1 MREMKSM
8 QKKWV
13 ELFEK
18 VIGRKPSP
26 EEFMAGKACGFDL
39 KQIRSIAGN
48 TPVEEVAPVEE
59 LEVKPV
65 EEVKN
70 VDPLLAARQAWLQH
84 FEETYGRKPSAEE
97 FTAAKSQNFEFF
109 VGPVPEAEFATPDS
123 TEETQE
129 YVAQEPT
136 QEFAPPLAAEQTQV
150 YPEANFT
157 EALPAQEKQKAPKKQ
172 KTKSGKKGSK
182 KKIGIIAA
190 LILLVI
196 ALVATFFYFQFT
208 TRVEVTADQF
218 IKAVDTKD
226 YREAADL
233 LSTDSDKWTKD
244 EAESFITSMEDQG
257 IDIGT
262 ELNKIIDNGGEGSY
276 TDKSGNK
283 IFGLE
288 KADKKFGIFQEYRV
302 ASYPVQVKVKTNLDQ
317 AKLKVAA
324 NKTVTLKK
332 DAVTDLGSFHYNT
345 KEMEL
350 TAKTE
355 VGNVTS
361 KIHLNPKKATKN
373 NLELQL
379 NSEKRNLEVEF
390 PDEVENPTDV
400 KVVVNGKEVGTSTTF
415 EVDSIPYQEIEVHA
429 VFNMNGETYTTEK
442 AKVTIEE
449 GENDPIELKLAKD
462 TLKRI
467 KSAQDAKK
475 AQAAK
480 EEQNRTLAEEFLKEY
495 RDAVFSSVSNRNNTY
510 SKYYDTQSQ
519 AYKDMVEFTTGDG
532 VRKAKIDYYTPGA
545 LDIQS
550 VTEENGVVT
559 IKTYED
565 FTVHYTDSHP
575 DSQNRKYKTYTL
587 KKVGA
592 SYVIT
597 DIVVTKES

>member
-1 MREMKSM
+1 M

-39 KQIRSIAGN
+39 KQIQSIAGN
-48 TPVEEVAPVEE
+48 AQSEEVAPVEE
-59 LEVKPV
+59 PVVEPV

-129 YVAQEPT
+129 YVPQQPT
-136 QEFAPPLAAEQTQV
+136 QEFTTPLAAEQTQV
-150 YPEANFT
+150 FAGPNVT
-157 EALPAQEKQKAPKKQ
+157 EAGPAQKKQKAPK
-172 KTKSGKKGSK
+172 TKGEKKLSK
-182 KKIGIIAA
+182 KKIGIISAIA
-190 LILLVI
+190 VLVI
-196 ALVATFFYFQFT
+196 ALVAAFFYFQST
-208 TRVEVTADQF
+208 TRVEVTADKF

-233 LSTDSDKWTKD
+233 LSTDNDKWTKD

-257 IDIGT
+257 VDIGT

>member
-1 MREMKSM
+1 M

-39 KQIRSIAGN
+39 KQIQSIAGN
-48 TPVEEVAPVEE
+48 TSIEGVAPVEE
-59 LEVKPV
+59 LEVEPV

-109 VGPVPEAEFATPDS
+109 VGPVPEAKFATPDS

-196 ALVATFFYFQFT
+196 ALVATFFYFQST

-257 IDIGT
+257 IDIAT
-262 ELNKIIDNGGEGSY
+262 ELNKIIDDGGEGTY

>member
-1 MREMKSM
+1 M

-48 TPVEEVAPVEE
+48 TPVEVVAPVEE

>member
-1 MREMKSM
+1 M

-39 KQIRSIAGN
+39 KQIQSIAGN
-48 TPVEEVAPVEE
+48 APEENLAPVEE
-59 LEVKPV
+59 PVLEPV

-109 VGPVPEAEFATPDS
+109 VGPVPEAEFVNPDS

-129 YVAQEPT
+129 YVPQQPT
-136 QEFAPPLAAEQTQV
+136 QEYTAPLATEQTQV
-150 YPEANFT
+150 FDGSTFT
-157 EALPAQEKQKAPKKQ
+157 EASQAQKKPKAP
-172 KTKSGKKGSK
+172 KTKSGKKLSK
-182 KKIGIIAA
+182 KKIGIISAIA
-190 LILLVI
+190 VLVI
-196 ALVATFFYFQFT
+196 ALVAAFFYFQST
-208 TRVEVTADQF
+208 TRVEVTADKF
-218 IKAVDTKD
+218 IKAVETKD

-233 LSTDSDKWTKD
+233 LSTDNDKWTKD
-244 EAESFITSMEDQG
+244 EAESLITSMEDQG
-257 IDIGT
+257 VDIGT

-361 KIHLNPKKATKN
+361 KIHINPKKATKN

>member
-1 MREMKSM
+1 M

-39 KQIRSIAGN
+39 KQIQSIAGN
-48 TPVEEVAPVEE
+48 APEEVAPVEE
-59 LEVKPV
+59 PVLEPV

-109 VGPVPEAEFATPDS
+109 VGPVPEAEFVNPDS
-123 TEETQE
+123 IEETQE
-129 YVAQEPT
+129 YVPQQPT
-136 QEFAPPLAAEQTQV
+136 QEYTAPLATEQTQV
-150 YPEANFT
+150 FDGSTFT
-157 EALPAQEKQKAPKKQ
+157 EASPAQKKPKAP

-182 KKIGIIAA
+182 KKIGIISAIA
-190 LILLVI
+190 VLVI
-196 ALVATFFYFQFT
+196 ALVAAFFYFQST
-208 TRVEVTADQF
+208 TRVEVTADKF

-233 LSTDSDKWTKD
+233 LSTDNDKWTKD
-244 EAESFITSMEDQG
+244 EAESLITSMEDQG
-257 IDIGT
+257 VDIGT

-475 AQAAK
+475 EQAAK

>member
-1 MREMKSM
+1 M

-39 KQIRSIAGN
+39 KQIQSIAGN
-48 TPVEEVAPVEE
+48 APVEEVAPVEE
-59 LEVKPV
+59 PVVEPV

-109 VGPVPEAEFATPDS
+109 VGPVPEAEFANPDA

-129 YVAQEPT
+129 YVPQQPT
-136 QEFAPPLAAEQTQV
+136 QAYTTPLAAEQTQV
-150 YPEANFT
+150 FAGPNVT
-157 EALPAQEKQKAPKKQ
+157 EAGPAQKKQ
-172 KTKSGKKGSK
+172 KDPKTKGGKKLSK
-182 KKIGIIAA
+182 KKIGIISAIA
-190 LILLVI
+190 VLVI
-196 ALVATFFYFQFT
+196 ALVAAFFYFQST
-208 TRVEVTADQF
+208 TRVEVTADKF

-233 LSTDSDKWTKD
+233 LSTDNDKWTKD

-257 IDIGT
+257 VDIGT

-442 AKVTIEE
+442 ARVTIEE

>member
-1 MREMKSM
+1 M

-39 KQIRSIAGN
+39 KQIQSIAGN
-48 TPVEEVAPVEE
+48 APEENVAPVEE
-59 LEVKPV
+59 PVLEPV

-97 FTAAKSQNFEFF
+97 FSAAKSQNFEYFA
-109 VGPVPEAEFATPDS
+109 GPVPEAEFVNPDS

-129 YVAQEPT
+129 YVPQQPT
-136 QEFAPPLAAEQTQV
+136 QEYTAPLATEQTQV
-150 YPEANFT
+150 FDGSTFT
-157 EALPAQEKQKAPKKQ
+157 EASPAQKKTKAP
-172 KTKSGKKGSK
+172 KTKSGKKLSK
-182 KKIGIIAA
+182 KKIGIISAIA
-190 LILLVI
+190 VLVI
-196 ALVATFFYFQFT
+196 ALVAAFFYFQST
-208 TRVEVTADQF
+208 TRVEVTADKF

-233 LSTDSDKWTKD
+233 LSTDNDKWTKD
-244 EAESFITSMEDQG
+244 EAESLITSMEDQG
-257 IDIGT
+257 VDIGT

>member
-1 MREMKSM
+1 M

-39 KQIRSIAGN
+39 KQIQSIAGN
-48 TPVEEVAPVEE
+48 APAEEVAPVEE
-59 LEVKPV
+59 PV

-196 ALVATFFYFQFT
+196 ALVATFFYFQST

-262 ELNKIIDNGGEGSY
+262 ELNKIIDDGGEGTY

-302 ASYPVQVKVKTNLDQ
+302 SSYPIHVKVKTNLDQ
-317 AKLKVAA
+317 AKLKVAD

-332 DAVTDLGSFHYNT
+332 DEVTDLGSFHYNA

-373 NLELQL
+373 ALELQL

-390 PDEVENPTDV
+390 PEEVENPTDV

-462 TLKRI
+462 TYKRI

-475 AQAAK
+475 AQEAK

-495 RDAVFSSVSNRNNTY
+495 REAVFSSVSNRNNTY

-519 AYKDMVEFTTGDG
+519 AYKEMVEFTTGDG

>member
-1 MREMKSM
+1 M

-39 KQIRSIAGN
+39 KQIQSIAGN
-48 TPVEEVAPVEE
+48 APEENLSPVEEPV
-59 LEVKPV
+59 LEPV

-109 VGPVPEAEFATPDS
+109 VGPVPEAEFANPDS
-123 TEETQE
+123 TDVTQE
-129 YVAQEPT
+129 YVPQQPT
-136 QEFAPPLAAEQTQV
+136 QEYTAPLAAEQTQV
-150 YPEANFT
+150 FAGPNVT
-157 EALPAQEKQKAPKKQ
+157 EAGPVQKKQKAPK
-172 KTKSGKKGSK
+172 TKGGKKLSE
-182 KKIGIIAA
+182 KKIGIISAIA
-190 LILLVI
+190 VLVI
-196 ALVATFFYFQFT
+196 ALVAAFFYFQST
-208 TRVEVTADQF
+208 TRVEVTADKF

-233 LSTDSDKWTKD
+233 LSTDNDKWTKD

-257 IDIGT
+257 VDIGT

>member
-1 MREMKSM
+1 M

-26 EEFMAGKACGFDL
+26 AEFMAGKACGFDL
-39 KQIRSIAGN
+39 KQIQSIAGN
-48 TPVEEVAPVEE
+48 APVEEVAPVEE
-59 LEVKPV
+59 PVVEPV
-65 EEVKN
+65 EKMQR
-70 VDPLLAARQAWLQH
+70 VDQLQAARQAWLQH
-84 FEETYGRKPSAEE
+84 FEETYGRKPSPDE
-97 FTAAKSQNFEFF
+97 FTAAKSQNFEF
-109 VGPVPEAEFATPDS
+109 VEVATPQ
-123 TEETQE
+123 EEFVVTDDIEKTQE

-136 QEFAPPLAAEQTQV
+136 QEFIPPFATEQTQV
-150 YPEANFT
+150 YSEAKFT
-157 EALPAQEKQKAPKKQ
+157 EASPAQKKQKAPKM
-172 KTKSGKKGSK
+172 KSGKKGSK
-182 KKIGIIAA
+182 KKIAIISAIA
-190 LILLVI
+190 VLVI
-196 ALVATFFYFQFT
+196 ALVAAFFYFQST
-208 TRVEVTADQF
+208 TRVEVTADKF

-233 LSTDSDKWTKD
+233 LSTDTDKWTKD

-257 IDIGT
+257 VDIGT
-262 ELNKIIDNGGEGSY
+262 ELNKIIDEGGEGSY

-302 ASYPVQVKVKTNLDQ
+302 SSYPIHVKVKTNLDQ
-317 AKLKVAA
+317 AKLKVAD

-379 NSEKRNLEVEF
+379 NSEKRNLEVVF
-390 PDEVENPTDV
+390 PEEVENPTDV

-429 VFNMNGETYTTEK
+429 VFNLNGETYTTEK

-462 TLKRI
+462 TSKRI

-559 IKTYED
+559 VKTYED

>member
-1 MREMKSM
+1 M

-26 EEFMAGKACGFDL
+26 AEFMAGKACGFDL
-39 KQIRSIAGN
+39 KQIQSIAGN
-48 TPVEEVAPVEE
+48 ASVEEGTPVEEPVVEPVEE
-59 LEVKPV
+59 IKR
-65 EEVKN
+65 
-70 VDPLLAARQAWLQH
+70 VDPLQVARQAWLQN
-84 FEETYGRKPSAEE
+84 FEETYGRKPSPDE
-97 FTAAKSQNFEFF
+97 FTAAKSQNFEF
-109 VGPVPEAEFATPDS
+109 VEEATPQ
-123 TEETQE
+123 EEFVVTDDIEKTQE

-136 QEFAPPLAAEQTQV
+136 QEFAPPLATEQTQV
-150 YPEANFT
+150 FDGPTFT
-157 EALPAQEKQKAPKKQ
+157 EASPAQKKQKAPKM
-172 KTKSGKKGSK
+172 KSGKKGSK
-182 KKIGIIAA
+182 KKIGIISAIA
-190 LILLVI
+190 VLVV
-196 ALVATFFYFQFT
+196 ALVAIFFYFQST
-208 TRVEVTADQF
+208 TRVEVTADKF

-233 LSTDSDKWTKD
+233 LSTDTDKWTKD

-257 IDIGT
+257 VDIGT
-262 ELNKIIDNGGEGSY
+262 ELNKIIDEGGEGSY

-302 ASYPVQVKVKTNLDQ
+302 SSYPIHVKVKTNLDQ
-317 AKLKVAA
+317 AKLKVAT

-390 PDEVENPTDV
+390 PVEVENPTDV

>member
-1 MREMKSM
+1 M

-39 KQIRSIAGN
+39 KQIQSIAGN
-48 TPVEEVAPVEE
+48 APEENLAPVEE
-59 LEVKPV
+59 PVLEPV

-70 VDPLLAARQAWLQH
+70 VDPLLAARQAWLHH
-84 FEETYGRKPSAEE
+84 FEGTYGRKPSAEE

-109 VGPVPEAEFATPDS
+109 AGPVPEAEFVNPDS

-129 YVAQEPT
+129 YVPQQPT
-136 QEFAPPLAAEQTQV
+136 QEYTAPLATEQTQV
-150 YPEANFT
+150 FDGSTFT
-157 EALPAQEKQKAPKKQ
+157 ETSPAQKKPKAPK
-172 KTKSGKKGSK
+172 TKSWKKGSK
-182 KKIGIIAA
+182 KKIGIISAIA
-190 LILLVI
+190 VLVI
-196 ALVATFFYFQFT
+196 ALVAAFFYFQST
-208 TRVEVTADQF
+208 TRVEVTADKF

-233 LSTDSDKWTKD
+233 LSTDNDKWTKD
-244 EAESFITSMEDQG
+244 EAESFITSMEEQG
-257 IDIGT
+257 VDIGT

>member
-1 MREMKSM
+1 M

-26 EEFMAGKACGFDL
+26 AEFMAGKACGFDL
-39 KQIRSIAGN
+39 KQIQSIAGN
-48 TPVEEVAPVEE
+48 APVEEVAPVEQPVVE
-59 LEVKPV
+59 PLEEMKR
-65 EEVKN
+65 
-70 VDPLLAARQAWLQH
+70 VDPLQAARQAWLQH
-84 FEETYGRKPSAEE
+84 FEETYGRKPSPDE
-97 FTAAKSQNFEFF
+97 FTAAKSQNFEF
-109 VGPVPEAEFATPDS
+109 VEVATPQ
-123 TEETQE
+123 EEFVVTDDIEKTQE

-136 QEFAPPLAAEQTQV
+136 QEFIPPFATEQTQV
-150 YPEANFT
+150 FDGPTFT
-157 EALPAQEKQKAPKKQ
+157 EASPAQKKPKAP

-182 KKIGIIAA
+182 KKIGIISA
-190 LILLVI
+190 LAVLVI
-196 ALVATFFYFQFT
+196 ALVATFFYFQST
-208 TRVEVTADQF
+208 TRVEVTADKF

-233 LSTDSDKWTKD
+233 LSTDTDKWTKD

-257 IDIGT
+257 VDIGT

-302 ASYPVQVKVKTNLDQ
+302 SSYPIHVKVKTNLDQ
-317 AKLKVAA
+317 AKLKVAT

>member
-1 MREMKSM
+1 M

-39 KQIRSIAGN
+39 KKIQSIAGN
-48 TPVEEVAPVEE
+48 VPAEEVAPVEE
-59 LEVKPV
+59 SVVEPV

-109 VGPVPEAEFATPDS
+109 VGPVPEAEFANPDA
-123 TEETQE
+123 TEVTQE
-129 YVAQEPT
+129 YVPQQPT
-136 QEFAPPLAAEQTQV
+136 QAYTAPLAAEQTQV
-150 YPEANFT
+150 FAGPNVT
-157 EALPAQEKQKAPKKQ
+157 EAAPAQKKQKAPK
-172 KTKSGKKGSK
+172 TKGGKKLSK
-182 KKIGIIAA
+182 KKIGIISAIA
-190 LILLVI
+190 VLVI
-196 ALVATFFYFQFT
+196 ALVAAFFYFQST
-208 TRVEVTADQF
+208 TRVEVTADKF

-233 LSTDSDKWTKD
+233 LSTDNDKWTKD

-257 IDIGT
+257 VDIGT

>member
-1 MREMKSM
+1 M

-39 KQIRSIAGN
+39 KQIQSIAGN
-48 TPVEEVAPVEE
+48 APEENLALVEEPV
-59 LEVKPV
+59 LEPV

-70 VDPLLAARQAWLQH
+70 VDPLLATRQAWLQH
-84 FEETYGRKPSAEE
+84 FEENYGRKPSAEE

-109 VGPVPEAEFATPDS
+109 AGPVPEAEFVNPDS

-129 YVAQEPT
+129 YVPQQPT
-136 QEFAPPLAAEQTQV
+136 QEYTAPLATEQTQV
-150 YPEANFT
+150 FAGPNVT
-157 EALPAQEKQKAPKKQ
+157 EAGPAQKKPKAP
-172 KTKSGKKGSK
+172 KTKSGKKVSK
-182 KKIGIIAA
+182 KKIGIISAIA
-190 LILLVI
+190 VI
-196 ALVATFFYFQFT
+196 VVALVAAFFYFQST
-208 TRVEVTADQF
+208 TRVEVTADKF

-233 LSTDSDKWTKD
+233 LSTDNDKWTKD
-244 EAESFITSMEDQG
+244 EAESLITSMEDQG

-350 TAKTE
+350 SAKTE

-475 AQAAK
+475 AQAVK

>member
-1 MREMKSM
+1 M

-39 KQIRSIAGN
+39 KQIQSIAGN
-48 TPVEEVAPVEE
+48 APEENVALVEEPV
-59 LEVKPV
+59 LEPV

-70 VDPLLAARQAWLQH
+70 VDPLLATRQAWLQH
-84 FEETYGRKPSAEE
+84 FEENYGRKPSAEE

-109 VGPVPEAEFATPDS
+109 AGPVPEAEFVNPDS

-129 YVAQEPT
+129 YVPQQPT
-136 QEFAPPLAAEQTQV
+136 QEYTAPLATEQTQV
-150 YPEANFT
+150 FAGPNVT
-157 EALPAQEKQKAPKKQ
+157 EAGPAQKKPKAP
-172 KTKSGKKGSK
+172 KTKSGKKVSK
-182 KKIGIIAA
+182 KKIGIISAIA
-190 LILLVI
+190 VI
-196 ALVATFFYFQFT
+196 VVALVAAFFYFQST
-208 TRVEVTADQF
+208 TRVEVTADKF

-233 LSTDSDKWTKD
+233 LSTDNDKWTKD
-244 EAESFITSMEDQG
+244 EAESLITSMEDQG

>member
-1 MREMKSM
+1 M

-39 KQIRSIAGN
+39 KKIQSIAGN
-48 TPVEEVAPVEE
+48 VPAEEVAPVEE
-59 LEVKPV
+59 SVVEPV

-97 FTAAKSQNFEFF
+97 FTLAKSQNFEFF
-109 VGPVPEAEFATPDS
+109 VGPVPESEFANPDS

-129 YVAQEPT
+129 YVPQQPT
-136 QEFAPPLAAEQTQV
+136 QEYAAPLATEQTQV
-150 YPEANFT
+150 FEGSTFT
-157 EALPAQEKQKAPKKQ
+157 EASPAQKKQKAPK
-172 KTKSGKKGSK
+172 TKGGKKLSK
-182 KKIGIIAA
+182 KKIGIISAIA
-190 LILLVI
+190 VLVI
-196 ALVATFFYFQFT
+196 AMVAAFFYFQST
-208 TRVEVTADQF
+208 TRVEVTADKF

-233 LSTDSDKWTKD
+233 LSTDNDKWTKD

-257 IDIGT
+257 VDIGT

-449 GENDPIELKLAKD
+449 AENDPIGLKLAKD

>member
-1 MREMKSM
+1 M

-39 KQIRSIAGN
+39 KQIQSIAGN
-48 TPVEEVAPVEE
+48 APEENLAPVEE
-59 LEVKPV
+59 PVLEPV

-109 VGPVPEAEFATPDS
+109 VGPVPEAEFVNPDS

-129 YVAQEPT
+129 YVPQQPT
-136 QEFAPPLAAEQTQV
+136 QEYTAPLATEQTQV
-150 YPEANFT
+150 FDGSTFT
-157 EALPAQEKQKAPKKQ
+157 EASQAQKKPKAP
-172 KTKSGKKGSK
+172 KTKSGKKLSK
-182 KKIGIIAA
+182 KKIGIISAIA
-190 LILLVI
+190 VLVI
-196 ALVATFFYFQFT
+196 ALVAAFFYFQST
-208 TRVEVTADQF
+208 TRVEVTADKF

-233 LSTDSDKWTKD
+233 LSTDNDKWTKD
-244 EAESFITSMEDQG
+244 EAESLITSMEDQG
-257 IDIGT
+257 VDIGT
-262 ELNKIIDNGGEGSY
+262 ELNKIIDNGGEGSF

-361 KIHLNPKKATKN
+361 KIHINPKKATKN

>member
-1 MREMKSM
+1 M

-39 KQIRSIAGN
+39 KQIQSIAGN
-48 TPVEEVAPVEE
+48 APEENVAPVEE
-59 LEVKPV
+59 PVLEPV

-84 FEETYGRKPSAEE
+84 FEETYGRKPSPDE
-97 FTAAKSQNFEFF
+97 FTAAKSQNFEF
-109 VGPVPEAEFATPDS
+109 VEVATPQ
-123 TEETQE
+123 EEFVVTDDIEKTQE
-129 YVAQEPT
+129 YVPQQPT
-136 QEFAPPLAAEQTQV
+136 QEYTAPLATEQTQV
-150 YPEANFT
+150 YSEAKFT
-157 EALPAQEKQKAPKKQ
+157 EASPAQKKQKAPKM
-172 KTKSGKKGSK
+172 KSGKKGSK
-182 KKIGIIAA
+182 KKIAIISAIA
-190 LILLVI
+190 VLVI
-196 ALVATFFYFQFT
+196 ALVAAFFYFQST
-208 TRVEVTADQF
+208 TRVEVTADKF

-233 LSTDSDKWTKD
+233 LSTDTDKWTKD

-257 IDIGT
+257 VDIGT
-262 ELNKIIDNGGEGSY
+262 ELNKIIDEGGEGSY

-302 ASYPVQVKVKTNLDQ
+302 SSYPIHVKVKTNLDQ
-317 AKLKVAA
+317 AKLKVAD

-390 PDEVENPTDV
+390 PEEVENPTDV

-429 VFNMNGETYTTEK
+429 VFNLNGETYTTEK

-462 TLKRI
+462 TSKRI

-532 VRKAKIDYYTPGA
+532 VRKSKIDYYTPGA

-559 IKTYED
+559 VKTYED

>member
-1 MREMKSM
+1 M

-39 KQIRSIAGN
+39 KQIQSIAGN
-48 TPVEEVAPVEE
+48 AQSEEVAPVEE
-59 LEVKPV
+59 PVVEPV

-129 YVAQEPT
+129 YVPQQPT
-136 QEFAPPLAAEQTQV
+136 QEFTTPLAAEQTQV
-150 YPEANFT
+150 FAGPNVT
-157 EALPAQEKQKAPKKQ
+157 EAGPAQKKQKAPK
-172 KTKSGKKGSK
+172 TKGRKKLSK
-182 KKIGIIAA
+182 KKIGIISAIA
-190 LILLVI
+190 VLVI
-196 ALVATFFYFQFT
+196 ALVASFFYFQST
-208 TRVEVTADQF
+208 TRVEVTADKF

-233 LSTDSDKWTKD
+233 LSTDNDKWTKD
-244 EAESFITSMEDQG
+244 EAESLITSMEDQG

>member
-1 MREMKSM
+1 M

-39 KQIRSIAGN
+39 KQIQSIAGN

-59 LEVKPV
+59 LEVEPV

-109 VGPVPEAEFATPDS
+109 VGPVPEAEFANPDA
-123 TEETQE
+123 TEVTQE
-129 YVAQEPT
+129 YVPQQPT
-136 QEFAPPLAAEQTQV
+136 QAYTAPLAAEQTQV
-150 YPEANFT
+150 FAGPNAT
-157 EALPAQEKQKAPKKQ
+157 EAAPAQKKQKAPK
-172 KTKSGKKGSK
+172 TKGGKKLSK
-182 KKIGIIAA
+182 KKIGIISAIA
-190 LILLVI
+190 VLVI
-196 ALVATFFYFQFT
+196 ALVAAFFYFQST
-208 TRVEVTADQF
+208 TRVEVTADKF

-233 LSTDSDKWTKD
+233 LSTDNDKWTKD

-257 IDIGT
+257 VDIGT

-288 KADKKFGIFQEYRV
+288 KVDKKFGIFQEYRV

-587 KKVGA
+587 KKVGS

-597 DIVVTKES
+597 DIVVTKGS

>member
-1 MREMKSM
+1 M

-39 KQIRSIAGN
+39 KQIQSIAGN
-48 TPVEEVAPVEE
+48 TSIEGVAPVEE
-59 LEVKPV
+59 LEVEPV

-97 FTAAKSQNFEFF
+97 FTAAKNQNFEFF
-109 VGPVPEAEFATPDS
+109 VGPVPEAKFATPDS

-196 ALVATFFYFQFT
+196 ALVATFFYFQST

-257 IDIGT
+257 IDIAT
-262 ELNKIIDNGGEGSY
+262 ELNKIIDDGGEGTY

-302 ASYPVQVKVKTNLDQ
+302 SSYPIHVKVKTNLDQ
-317 AKLKVAA
+317 AKLKVAD

-332 DAVTDLGSFHYNT
+332 DEVTDLGSFHYKA

-373 NLELQL
+373 ALELQL

-390 PDEVENPTDV
+390 PEEVENPTDV

>member
-1 MREMKSM
+1 M

-39 KQIRSIAGN
+39 KQIQSIAGN
-48 TPVEEVAPVEE
+48 APEEVAPVEE
-59 LEVKPV
+59 PVLEPV

-109 VGPVPEAEFATPDS
+109 VGPVPEAEFVTPDA

-129 YVAQEPT
+129 YVPQQQT
-136 QEFAPPLAAEQTQV
+136 QEYTAPLAAEQTQV
-150 YPEANFT
+150 FAGPNVT
-157 EALPAQEKQKAPKKQ
+157 EAGPAQKKQKAPK
-172 KTKSGKKGSK
+172 TKGEKKLSK
-182 KKIGIIAA
+182 KKIGIISAIA
-190 LILLVI
+190 VLVI
-196 ALVATFFYFQFT
+196 ALVAAFFYFQST
-208 TRVEVTADQF
+208 TRVEVTADKF

-233 LSTDSDKWTKD
+233 LSTDNDKWTKD

-475 AQAAK
+475 EQAAK

>member
-1 MREMKSM
+1 M

-39 KQIRSIAGN
+39 KQIQSIAGN
-48 TPVEEVAPVEE
+48 APEEVAPVEE
-59 LEVKPV
+59 PVVEPV

-109 VGPVPEAEFATPDS
+109 AGPVPEAEFVNPDS

-129 YVAQEPT
+129 YVPQQPT
-136 QEFAPPLAAEQTQV
+136 QEYTAPLATEQTQV
-150 YPEANFT
+150 FDGSTFT
-157 EALPAQEKQKAPKKQ
+157 EASQAQKKPKAP
-172 KTKSGKKGSK
+172 KTKSGKKLSK
-182 KKIGIIAA
+182 KKIGIISAIA
-190 LILLVI
+190 VLVI
-196 ALVATFFYFQFT
+196 ALVAAFFYFQST
-208 TRVEVTADQF
+208 TRVEVTADKF

-233 LSTDSDKWTKD
+233 LSTDNDKWTKD
-244 EAESFITSMEDQG
+244 EAESLITSMEDQG
-257 IDIGT
+257 VDIGT

-288 KADKKFGIFQEYRV
+288 KAEKKFGIFQEYRV

-332 DAVTDLGSFHYNT
+332 DAVTDLGSFHYNA

-475 AQAAK
+475 AQVAK

>member
-1 MREMKSM
+1 M

-39 KQIRSIAGN
+39 KQIQSIAGN
-48 TPVEEVAPVEE
+48 APEEVAPVEE
-59 LEVKPV
+59 PVLEPV

-129 YVAQEPT
+129 YVPQQPT
-136 QEFAPPLAAEQTQV
+136 QEYTTPLAAEQTQV
-150 YPEANFT
+150 FAGPNVT
-157 EALPAQEKQKAPKKQ
+157 EAGPAQKKQ
-172 KTKSGKKGSK
+172 KDPKTKGGKKLSK
-182 KKIGIIAA
+182 KKIGIISAIA
-190 LILLVI
+190 VLVI
-196 ALVATFFYFQFT
+196 ALVAAFFYFQST
-208 TRVEVTADQF
+208 TRVEVTADKF

-233 LSTDSDKWTKD
+233 LSTDNDKWTKD

-257 IDIGT
+257 VDIGT

-332 DAVTDLGSFHYNT
+332 NAVTDLGSFHYNT

>member
-1 MREMKSM
+1 M
-8 QKKWV
+8 V
-13 ELFEK
+13 E
-18 VIGRKPSP
+18 
-26 EEFMAGKACGFDL
+26 
-39 KQIRSIAGN
+39 
-48 TPVEEVAPVEE
+48 
-59 LEVKPV
+59 PV

-70 VDPLLAARQAWLQH
+70 VDPLLAPRQAWLQH

-129 YVAQEPT
+129 YVPQQQT
-136 QEFAPPLAAEQTQV
+136 QEYTAPLAAEQTQV
-150 YPEANFT
+150 FAGPNVT
-157 EALPAQEKQKAPKKQ
+157 EAGPAQKKQKAPK
-172 KTKSGKKGSK
+172 TKGEKKLSK
-182 KKIGIIAA
+182 KKIGIISAIA
-190 LILLVI
+190 VLVI
-196 ALVATFFYFQFT
+196 ALVAAFFYFQST
-208 TRVEVTADQF
+208 TRVEVTADKF

-233 LSTDSDKWTKD
+233 LSTDNDKWTKD

-257 IDIGT
+257 VDIGT

>member
-1 MREMKSM
+1 M

-26 EEFMAGKACGFDL
+26 AEFMAGKACGFDL
-39 KQIRSIAGN
+39 KQIQSIAGN
-48 TPVEEVAPVEE
+48 ASVEEGTPVEEPVVESVEE
-59 LEVKPV
+59 MKR
-65 EEVKN
+65 
-70 VDPLLAARQAWLQH
+70 VDPLQVARQAWLQH
-84 FEETYGRKPSAEE
+84 FEETYGRKPSPDE
-97 FTAAKSQNFEFF
+97 FTAAKSQNFEF
-109 VGPVPEAEFATPDS
+109 VEVATPQ
-123 TEETQE
+123 EEFVVTDDIEKTQE

-136 QEFAPPLAAEQTQV
+136 QEFIPPFATEQTQV
-150 YPEANFT
+150 YSEAKFT
-157 EALPAQEKQKAPKKQ
+157 EASPAQKKQKAPKM
-172 KTKSGKKGSK
+172 KSGKKGSK
-182 KKIGIIAA
+182 KKIAIISAIA
-190 LILLVI
+190 VLVI
-196 ALVATFFYFQFT
+196 ALVAAFFYFQST
-208 TRVEVTADQF
+208 TRVEVTADKF

-233 LSTDSDKWTKD
+233 LSTDTDKWTKD

-257 IDIGT
+257 VDIGT
-262 ELNKIIDNGGEGSY
+262 ELNKIIDEGGEGSY

-302 ASYPVQVKVKTNLDQ
+302 SSYPIHVKVKTNLDQ
-317 AKLKVAA
+317 AKLKVAD

-390 PDEVENPTDV
+390 PEEVENPTDV

-429 VFNMNGETYTTEK
+429 VFNLNGETYTTEK

-462 TLKRI
+462 TSKRI

-559 IKTYED
+559 VKTYED
-565 FTVHYTDSHP
+565 FTVNYTDSHP

>member
-1 MREMKSM
+1 M

-39 KQIRSIAGN
+39 KQIQSIAGN
-48 TPVEEVAPVEE
+48 TPAEEVAPVEE
-59 LEVKPV
+59 PVLEPV

-70 VDPLLAARQAWLQH
+70 VDPLLATRQAWLQH

-109 VGPVPEAEFATPDS
+109 VGPVPEAEFANPDS
-123 TEETQE
+123 TEVTQE
-129 YVAQEPT
+129 YVPQQPT
-136 QEFAPPLAAEQTQV
+136 QEYTAPLAAEQTQV
-150 YPEANFT
+150 FAGPNVT
-157 EALPAQEKQKAPKKQ
+157 EAGPAQKKQKAPK
-172 KTKSGKKGSK
+172 TKGEKKLSK
-182 KKIGIIAA
+182 KKIGIISAIA
-190 LILLVI
+190 VLVI
-196 ALVATFFYFQFT
+196 ALVAAFFYFQST
-208 TRVEVTADQF
+208 TRVEVTADKF

-233 LSTDSDKWTKD
+233 LSTDNDKWTKD

-257 IDIGT
+257 VDIGT

-379 NSEKRNLEVEF
+379 NSEKRNLEVGF

>member
-1 MREMKSM
+1 M

-39 KQIRSIAGN
+39 KQIQSIAGN
-48 TPVEEVAPVEE
+48 APEENVAPVEE
-59 LEVKPV
+59 PVLEPV

-109 VGPVPEAEFATPDS
+109 AGPVPEAEFVNIDS

-129 YVAQEPT
+129 YVPQQPT
-136 QEFAPPLAAEQTQV
+136 QEYTAPLVTEQTQV
-150 YPEANFT
+150 FAGPNVT
-157 EALPAQEKQKAPKKQ
+157 EEGPAQKKPKAP
-172 KTKSGKKGSK
+172 KTKSGKKVSK
-182 KKIGIIAA
+182 KKIGIISAIA
-190 LILLVI
+190 VLVI
-196 ALVATFFYFQFT
+196 ALVAAFFYFQST
-208 TRVEVTADQF
+208 TRVEVTADKF

-233 LSTDSDKWTKD
+233 LSTDNDKWTKD
-244 EAESFITSMEDQG
+244 EAESLITSMEDQG
-257 IDIGT
+257 VDIGT

>member
-1 MREMKSM
+1 M

-39 KQIRSIAGN
+39 KQIQSIAGN
-48 TPVEEVAPVEE
+48 AQSEEVAPVEE
-59 LEVKPV
+59 PVVEPV

-109 VGPVPEAEFATPDS
+109 AGPVPEAEFTNPDS

-129 YVAQEPT
+129 YVPQQPT
-136 QEFAPPLAAEQTQV
+136 QEYTAPLATEQTQV
-150 YPEANFT
+150 FEGSTFT
-157 EALPAQEKQKAPKKQ
+157 EAGPAQKKPKAP
-172 KTKSGKKGSK
+172 KTKSGKKLSK
-182 KKIGIIAA
+182 KKIGIISAIA
-190 LILLVI
+190 VI
-196 ALVATFFYFQFT
+196 VVALVAAFFYFQST
-208 TRVEVTADQF
+208 TRVEVTADKF

-233 LSTDSDKWTKD
+233 LSTDNDKWTKD
-244 EAESFITSMEDQG
+244 EAESLITSMEDQG
-257 IDIGT
+257 VDIGT

-345 KEMEL
+345 KKMEL

>member
-1 MREMKSM
+1 M

-39 KQIRSIAGN
+39 KQIQSIAGN

-59 LEVKPV
+59 LEVEPV

-109 VGPVPEAEFATPDS
+109 VGPVPEAEFANPDA
-123 TEETQE
+123 TEVTQE
-129 YVAQEPT
+129 YVPQQPT
-136 QEFAPPLAAEQTQV
+136 QAYTAPLAAEQTQV
-150 YPEANFT
+150 FAGPNVT
-157 EALPAQEKQKAPKKQ
+157 EAAPAQKKQKAPKRKG
-172 KTKSGKKGSK
+172 GKKLSK
-182 KKIGIIAA
+182 KKIGIISAIA
-190 LILLVI
+190 VLVI
-196 ALVATFFYFQFT
+196 ALVAAFFYFQST
-208 TRVEVTADQF
+208 TRVEVTADKF

-233 LSTDSDKWTKD
+233 LSTDNDKWTKD

-587 KKVGA
+587 KKVGS

>member
-1 MREMKSM
+1 M

-480 EEQNRTLAEEFLKEY
+480 EEQHRTLAEEFLKEY